1 MRGITVIH
9 LRISRSTIRA
19 EVKGPASWAA
29 EAAFDTPAEL
39 ADVIARLAAEA
50 PRNGKHPRG
59 SVVLERPLV
68 QVRTLRDLPPV
79 KPRDLAA
86 LVAGQQG
93 RFFRKNGQPLV
104 TDAAWVPGTNGMR
117 MARAAAV
124 EEPWLEA
131 IALGARTAGLVLDAI
146 APADAGELSLLP
158 AEARAERRRVSAR
171 SLRRWAVVTAGL
183 WVALGA
189 LHVARLTLGR
199 RHVERELARL
209 AAPAAALLDARR
221 ELWDAAGM
229 LGTIDS
235 VAGARSAVASQLAR
249 ITASLPD
256 SAFVTSLTVDTRGQG
271 VITGLA
277 LRAVDVLARLEGRG
291 AVPHPHF
298 DGPVLRETTA
308 GRNWERFTILFGADR

>member
-1 MRGITVIH
+1 MIT
-9 LRISRSTIRA
+9 LRIGRSSIRA
-19 EVKGPASWAA
+19 EVCGALDPWTA
-29 EAAFDTPAEL
+29 EATFATPAEL

-50 PRNGKHPRG
+50 PANGKRPRAR
-59 SVVLERPLV
+59 VALERPLV
-68 QVRTLRDLPPV
+68 QVRTLGDLPPV

-104 TDAAWVPGTNGMR
+104 TDAAWVPGTNGR
-117 MARAAAV
+117 RTACAAAV

-131 IALGARTAGLVLDAI
+131 IALGARTAGLVLDAV

-158 AEARAERRRVSAR
+158 AEVRVHRRQIGAR
-171 SLRRWAVVTAGL
+171 SLRRWALVTAAL
-183 WVALGA
+183 WLALGG
-189 LHVARLTLGR
+189 LYVARLALGR
-199 RHVERELARL
+199 REVERELARL

-221 ELWDAAGM
+221 ELRDAAGM

-256 SAFVTSLTVDTRGQG
+256 SAFVTSLTVDARGQG

-277 LRAVDVLARLEGRG
+277 LRAADVLARLEGRG

-308 GRNWERFTILFGADR
+308 GRNWERFTMLFGADR